1 MLSITPR
8 KIAHVI
14 IRARELGMKVGRWDM
29 PGDSAD
35 AETILES
42 RSGDATEAELRSFIR
57 NMNDDEKASLVAVM
71 WIGRDSF
78 GAEDLEEAIQT
89 AKDEATTPTADYL
102 LGVPHLAEHL
112 EDGMEK
118 LGLDASDAEDGLLGR

>member
-1 MLSITPR
+1 MLSISPR

-14 IRARELGMKVGRWDM
+14 VRARELGVKVARWDT

-35 AETILES
+35 AETILEA
-42 RSGDATEAELRSFIR
+42 RPGDATESELRSFIR
-57 NMNDDEKASLVAVM
+57 NLNDDEKASLVAVM

-78 GAEDLEEAIQT
+78 MADDLAEAIRT
-89 AKDEATTPTADYL
+89 AKEEATTPTENYL

-118 LGLDASDAEDGLLGR
+118 LGMDASDAEDELM